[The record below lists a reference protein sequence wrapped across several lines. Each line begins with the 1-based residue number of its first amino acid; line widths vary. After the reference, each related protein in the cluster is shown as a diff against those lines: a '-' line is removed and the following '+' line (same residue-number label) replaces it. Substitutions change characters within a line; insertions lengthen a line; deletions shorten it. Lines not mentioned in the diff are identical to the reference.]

1 MMQRIT
7 LLEYTVHYAVLFS
20 LCALQAD
27 VGNKYEIILISFQF
41 FCLVLYKLG
50 YWYVMTFLW
59 TVGIGVDPK
68 SAESTHPFL

>member
-1 MMQRIT
+1 MMQRIM
-7 LLEYTVHYAVLFS
+7 LLGYTVHYAVLFS

-27 VGNKYEIILISFQF
+27 VGNKYEITLIFF
-41 FCLVLYKLG
+41 KFCLVLFKPG
-50 YWYVMTFLW
+50 YQYVVTFLW